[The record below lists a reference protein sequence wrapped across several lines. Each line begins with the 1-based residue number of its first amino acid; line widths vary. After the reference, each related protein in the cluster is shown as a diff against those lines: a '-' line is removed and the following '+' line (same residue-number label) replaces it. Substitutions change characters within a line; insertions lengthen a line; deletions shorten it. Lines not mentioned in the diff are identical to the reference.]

1 MTAKKKTF
9 HRKDAAKQLEIE
21 RERLIELQ
29 RQFETKRHEMMDRE
43 NALRM
48 KQSELE
54 NSIVRVKQ
62 REV

>member
-1 MTAKKKTF
+1 M
-9 HRKDAAKQLEIE
+9 ENE

-29 RQFETKRHEMMDRE
+29 RQFEAKRHEMMDRE
-43 NALRM
+43 NAMRL

-62 REV
+62 REVK